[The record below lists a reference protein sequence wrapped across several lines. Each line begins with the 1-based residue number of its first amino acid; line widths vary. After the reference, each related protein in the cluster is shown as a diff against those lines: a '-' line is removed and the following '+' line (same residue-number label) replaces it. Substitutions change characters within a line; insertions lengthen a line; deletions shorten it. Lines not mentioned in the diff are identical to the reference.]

1 MIQADASESLPT
13 HVPRGPVALVY
24 SPYAG
29 SAHGAHPQA
38 LLEDAGIT
46 VGLTLPVAALDGAE
60 AQGPRW
66 REAGCVAVVA
76 AGGDGTVGAVA
87 SHAAEVD
94 LPLGILPLG
103 TANDIARTLGI
114 PMTPADA
121 AQIIAQG
128 ALRRMDAGQ
137 AIPAQTAPHA
147 SSADPVAARGAYFLH
162 ALSLGL
168 NVEFAR
174 RATAVAQRRLWGK
187 LTYVVSAIESLE
199 HLRPTEVTLRFTGAP
214 GGASFETRCETTFLM
229 AINLPVFGGRL
240 ELRMPAIR
248 TDDRMLDVIV
258 IETPEPHGAHAA
270 FEAALEGLVGA
281 ARLFG
286 VGAGTATTTDTEPLP
301 WAPEGVALP
310 GGRWFRAQSVEI
322 VTERPVELT
331 LDGELRGQTPAVA
344 CVAPH
349 AVWIIAP
356 EGGAEA

>member
-1 MIQADASESLPT
+1 MNQPDASEPSPARIP
-13 HVPRGPVALVY
+13 HGPVALVY

-38 LLEDAGIT
+38 LLEDAGIS

-87 SHAAEVD
+87 SHAAEVE

-103 TANDIARTLGI
+103 TANDIARALGI
-114 PMTPADA
+114 PMAPADA
-121 AQIIAQG
+121 ARIIAQG

-147 SSADPVAARGAYFLH
+147 SSADPIAARGAYFLH

-174 RATAVAQRRLWGK
+174 RATDVAQRRLWGK

-199 HLRPTEVTLRFTGAP
+199 HLQPTEVTLRFAGAP
-214 GGASFETRCETTFLM
+214 GTASYETRCETTLLL

-240 ELRMPAIR
+240 ELRLPGIR
-248 TDDRMLDVIV
+248 TDDHMLDVIV
-258 IETPEPHGAHAA
+258 IETPEPHGARAA
-270 FEAALEGLVGA
+270 FEAALEALAGA

-286 VGAGTATTTDTEPLP
+286 GGVEPAA
-301 WAPEGVALP
+301 WTPEGVALP
-310 GGRWFRAQSVEI
+310 GGALVS
-322 VTERPVELT
+322 
-331 LDGELRGQTPAVA
+331 
-344 CVAPH
+344 H
-349 AVWIIAP
+349 AVSGDFDRAAC
-356 EGGAEA
+356 GTDAGR

>member
-1 MIQADASESLPT
+1 MTQADASELSPARIS
-13 HVPRGPVALVY
+13 RGPVALVY

-38 LLEDAGIT
+38 LLEAAGIR
-46 VGLTLPVAALDGAE
+46 VGLALPVAALDGAE

-103 TANDIARTLGI
+103 TANDIARALGI
-114 PMTPADA
+114 PIAPDAA

-137 AIPAQTAPHA
+137 VIPAQTAPHA
-147 SSADPVAARGAYFLH
+147 SATDPVAARGAYFLH
-162 ALSLGL
+162 AMSLGL

-174 RATAVAQRRLWGK
+174 RATNVAQRRIWGK

-199 HLRPTEVTLRFTGAP
+199 HLRPTEVTLRFIGTP

-258 IETPEPHGAHAA
+258 VETPEPHGAHAA
-270 FEAALEGLVGA
+270 FEAALEALAGA

-286 VGAGTATTTDTEPLP
+286 VGAKAATTTDTEPP
-301 WAPEGVALP
+301 AWAPEGVALP
-310 GGRWFRAQSVEI
+310 GGRWYRARSVEI
-322 VTERPVELT
+322 ATAQPVELT

-344 CVAPH
+344 RVAPH
-349 AVWIIAP
+349 AVWVIAP
-356 EGGAEA
+356 AGAEEA